1 MTVWPNIKF
10 LIQILYSQYFEN
22 ITPLSYCL
30 QCFDSLYVLCL
41 FILEIIKIILNFV
54 IVLSVLYFTS
64 EFKKENFDLCSGT
77 LWAHQICLLI
87 FFNYEKFT
95 LLFFQIFLSLCF
107 YILFF
112 WISCLLDPSTFVLSS
127 YLLTLFL
134 YLLFLFLSHF
144 PSWRVLQFYLQISN
158 LFLICRIS
166 SKMLSVVFLISTILS
181 PEQIFLSD
189 LYDFFPSASFGVYWF
204 FFL

>member
-1 MTVWPNIKF
+1 MFYILHVSLKKKTLIYALAVYGLINLF
-10 LIQILYSQYFEN
+10 LL
-22 ITPLSYCL
+22 T
-30 QCFDSLYVLCL
+30 
-41 FILEIIKIILNFV
+41 
-54 IVLSVLYFTS
+54 
-64 EFKKENFDLCSGT
+64 
-77 LWAHQICLLI
+77 

-112 WISCLLDPSTFVLSS
+112 WISCFLDPSTFVLSS

-134 YLLFLFLSHF
+134 HLLFLFLSHF
-144 PSWRVLQFYLQISN
+144 SSWRVLQFYLQISN

-181 PEQIFLSD
+181 PEQIFISGSVKI
-189 LYDFFPSASFGVYWF
+189 YFSS
-204 FFL
+204 

>member
-1 MTVWPNIKF
+1 MFYTLHVSLKKKTLIYALAVYGLIKSVFF
-10 LIQILYSQYFEN
+10 L
-22 ITPLSYCL
+22 T
-30 QCFDSLYVLCL
+30 
-41 FILEIIKIILNFV
+41 
-54 IVLSVLYFTS
+54 
-64 EFKKENFDLCSGT
+64 
-77 LWAHQICLLI
+77 

-107 YILFF
+107 YILCF
-112 WISCLLDPSTFVLSS
+112 LDPSTFVLSS

-181 PEQIFLSD
+181 PEQIFLSGSVKI
-189 LYDFFPSASFGVYWF
+189 YFSS
-204 FFL
+204 